1 MPSTLP
7 PNRRALSIFRSSFRR
22 GRNRPRKQSGS
33 CKPTSRSTRR
43 RSPSSTASQLRFS
56 LGSEG
61 RTHVLAAQGDGGER
75 LPSARRF
82 TTPPDAVLPPIH
94 RCIDWSAPL
103 AQAAGTCRP
112 STRWRRCSRSAST
125 SKPVA
130 DCARISRLGHFV
142 WSASR
147 IAASFGLCADE
158 IRREHCGSQARAV
171 YCVHCKTI
179 AQQVRTNVVT
189 CPGCARNLMV
199 RDHYSARL
207 VAYMG
212 FQIDA
217 EVPGALPAIE
227 SPYA

>member
-1 MPSTLP
+1 MQKPDVTQHSPTLP
-7 PNRRALSIFRSSFRR
+7 IIHS
-22 GRNRPRKQSGS
+22 
-33 CKPTSRSTRR
+33 KPSYV
-43 RSPSSTASQLRFS
+43 PLAWDP
-56 LGSEG
+56 EG

-75 LPSARRF
+75 LLRLLAVSPRHPIAVRYA
-82 TTPPDAVLPPIH
+82 PDPLAAS
-94 RCIDWSAPL
+94 DWSAPL
-103 AQAAGTCRP
+103 AQAAAGTYMAFD
-112 STRWRRCSRSAST
+112 S
-125 SKPVA
+125 VA
-130 DCARISRLGHFV
+130 ALLDGLRVDFEAGRMGLRLYLAGSEHFV